1 MDTTNVNQDDLF
13 MARMTLDEVQE
24 EGGIL
29 SSQQIA
35 EGGIVMQNTDM
46 GINDTLI
53 AELSQEATVVLDT
66 EEIVDTTPEEANGE
80 TAEANAQQTDGED
93 EQPDEHGLVYVT
105 RTFTVNPQEY
115 ESDNYRPIN
124 QGATD
129 EADQKP
135 NETIEEAKA
144 VEITETAEEK
154 ATADEKI
161 VLDYAT
167 YIDGSSFLCF
177 DEQSDIDYSKIAM
190 DGGNKKPPT
199 RANCDTTFNQC
210 RAKNPLFCRYHG
222 PKLLEA
228 DIKAAIRRQLRDYKL
243 SNDGK
248 APFTIEVTKAKKA
261 SPNTFTVTVGCTPKQ
276 KKHVEMI
283 LDRFLHDHKGIST
296 TDKLKEGDKDSY
308 MQEFEMDILKADK
321 PPKRGNIIEESA
333 AEERDKAVEKGKVM
347 PVVREVGEE
356 ETAEGEGAT
365 EEVAET
371 REAEADTVSSPEEP
385 VATAPQIKKPSPYSF
400 EAYGDMPNEDPETN
414 EYEIGGSGD
423 VMGSELLQYARRN
436 GGLLKMPKNWGKY
449 SADLA
454 RWQKASKTGGMYH
467 GKPAT
472 KLNRPTME
480 KYGIVD
486 PMADYLSDLLDGG
499 LRQNDRGT
507 FIALFGR
514 SPKEGSN
521 DAPFDN
527 APLEIQALAQQKGA
541 EAVVDA
547 FLEAREKYNDWV
559 IKAKEAAKKKREKK
573 KSATPKVEDFIS
585 FDEQEMRSQADDE
598 YNNAYAEVE
607 RYEQGSPTIQN
618 FSQEQMK
625 GLKEGDVI
633 RFDHSESSWVV
644 KGYDVD
650 TDTLSVI
657 PADVEDNPLYEEW
670 EKESEKKEFQITK
683 DGIQEVIKESEETNE
698 SENERGTNEVGTG
711 NAEGEE
717 AGRDQGG
724 ESGEVRETPIERAEK
739 TADIVISSGVASQ
752 EEQEV
757 AESIKEAAKKAKQSK
772 KVGEELKAHLE
783 EKRGNGGAGEAL
795 AVASV
800 VGAMEKAKSEA
811 SEQEKKIKE
820 EENRLKQLQEE
831 SNREAENK
839 VKGIAAAK
847 VESALQQ
854 MAKQIFT
861 TADSK
866 SGSIDKEAEKVV
878 SDLGEYAKSKGYE
891 GEMGDGVG
899 ELVEEIKERNGRLQS
914 MMEAFSKAVEQKGDA
929 FHEEDVSHLAEVIR
943 RDAGRLGDRFR
954 VLQGLAFYEKKRID
968 DAEKVAAEKKT
979 LEEKINGV
987 KREEKSESEGSVRA
1001 EKSTEGSVESQARIE
1016 EIYKDW
1022 VEEEVPEWVNKLS
1035 AEEQMEYIGK
1045 LEKAMTTD
1053 IEEDGSAFDAL
1064 LEYEERMEQ
1073 EVANRKESKGEEVKP
1088 KKEEPESGTDTKKSE
1103 EEARKEQIAAARRLG
1118 MDAYKSDEELKK
1130 MLNMAKRHLTD
1141 PRQVQRAKDIEV
1153 ILADREA
1160 KKDLPKRFVEDTA
1173 VDSDSE
1179 AKESLK
1185 QMMIEGL
1192 EG

>member
-29 SSQQIA
+29 SSQKTD
-35 EGGIVMQNTDM
+35 EGGVEMENDM
-46 GINDTLI
+46 GNQDTSA
-53 AELSQEATVVLDT
+53 AEVASKEAVVLDA
-66 EEIVDTTPEEANGE
+66 EEIIESNTVDTKGE
-80 TAEANAQQTDGED
+80 TEAINAESPED
-93 EQPDEHGLVYVT
+93 NDQPDENGLVYIT

-115 ESDNYRPIN
+115 ESENYRPIN
-124 QGATD
+124 PGDAA

-144 VEITETAEEK
+144 VEITETAEDK
-154 ATADEKI
+154 ATADEKV

-167 YIDGSSFLCF
+167 YIDGTSFMCF
-177 DEQSDIDYSKIAM
+177 DEIEEIDYSKIAM
-190 DGGNKKPPT
+190 DAGIKQPPSRGN
-199 RANCDTTFNQC
+199 CETTFTQC

-228 DIKAAIRRQLRDYKL
+228 DIKAAIRRQLRDYNL
-243 SNDGK
+243 SKDGK
-248 APFTIEVTKAKKA
+248 TPFTIEVTKAKKA
-261 SPNTFTVTVGCTPKQ
+261 SPNTFTVTVGCTPRQ

-347 PVVREVGEE
+347 PVVRETEEEVEE

-371 REAEADTVSSPEEP
+371 KEAEADTVSSPEEQQ
-385 VATAPQIKKPSPYSF
+385 AAGENK
-400 EAYGDMPNEDPETN
+400 
-414 EYEIGGSGD
+414 
-423 VMGSELLQYARRN
+423 
-436 GGLLKMPKNWGKY
+436 
-449 SADLA
+449 
-454 RWQKASKTGGMYH
+454 
-467 GKPAT
+467 
-472 KLNRPTME
+472 
-480 KYGIVD
+480 
-486 PMADYLSDLLDGG
+486 
-499 LRQNDRGT
+499 
-507 FIALFGR
+507 
-514 SPKEGSN
+514 
-521 DAPFDN
+521 DN
-527 APLEIQALAQQKGA
+527 
-541 EAVVDA
+541 
-547 FLEAREKYNDWV
+547 
-559 IKAKEAAKKKREKK
+559 
-573 KSATPKVEDFIS
+573 
-585 FDEQEMRSQADDE
+585 
-598 YNNAYAEVE
+598 
-607 RYEQGSPTIQN
+607 QG
-618 FSQEQMK
+618 
-625 GLKEGDVI
+625 
-633 RFDHSESSWVV
+633 
-644 KGYDVD
+644 
-650 TDTLSVI
+650 
-657 PADVEDNPLYEEW
+657 
-670 EKESEKKEFQITK
+670 EKETERAETEKDTA
-683 DGIQEVIKESEETNE
+683 N
-698 SENERGTNEVGTG
+698 
-711 NAEGEE
+711 
-717 AGRDQGG
+717 
-724 ESGEVRETPIERAEK
+724 ESGEGKDIGEEVKEQENEETAPELTPIERAEK

-757 AESIKEAAKKAKQSK
+757 AESIKEAAKRAKQNK
-772 KVGEELKAHLE
+772 KISEELKGHLE
-783 EKRGNGGAGEAL
+783 ENRKSGGAGEAL

-800 VGAMEKAKSEA
+800 VGAMEKAKSETA
-811 SEQEKKIKE
+811 EQEKKIKE
-820 EENRLKQLQEE
+820 EEKRLKQLQEK

-839 VKGIAAAK
+839 VKGIAAAQ

-866 SGSIDKEAEKVV
+866 SGAIDKEADKVV
-878 SDLGEYAKSKGYE
+878 SDLDEYAKSKGYE
-891 GEMGDGVG
+891 GETGDEIG

-929 FHEEDVSHLAEVIR
+929 FHAEDVSHLAEVISR
-943 RDAGRLGDRFR
+943 SAGRIGDRFR
-954 VLQGLAFYEKKRID
+954 VLQGIALYEKKRID
-968 DAEKVAAEKKT
+968 DAEKVAAEKKA

-987 KREEKSESEGSVRA
+987 NREDESESEGSVRA
-1001 EKSTEGSVESQARIE
+1001 AKGSEGTAESRARIE

-1053 IEEDGSAFDAL
+1053 IEEDESAFDAL
-1064 LEYEERMEQ
+1064 LEYEERKEK
-1073 EVANRKESKGEEVKP
+1073 EVNARKEEKATEEKP
-1088 KKEEPESGTDTKKSE
+1088 KEEKKKKEEKVSD

-1118 MDAYKSDEELKK
+1118 MDAYKGDEELKK
-1130 MLNMAKRHLTD
+1130 MLNMAKRHLSD

-1160 KKDLPKRFVEDTA
+1160 KKDLPKRFVEDKA
-1173 VDSDSE
+1173 ADSDSE

>member
-66 EEIVDTTPEEANGE
+66 EEIVDTTPEEANSE
-80 TAEANAQQTDGED
+80 TEEANAQQTAGED

-124 QGATD
+124 QGATA

-144 VEITETAEEK
+144 VEITGKTDEK
-154 ATADEKI
+154 TTADEKV
-161 VLDYAT
+161 VLDFAT

-177 DEQSDIDYSKIAM
+177 DEIAEIDYSKIAM
-190 DGGNKKPPT
+190 DAGVKQPPSRGN
-199 RANCDTTFNQC
+199 CETTFNQC

-228 DIKAAIRRQLRDYKL
+228 DIKAAIRRQLRDYNL
-243 SNDGK
+243 SKDGK
-248 APFTIEVTKAKKA
+248 TPFTIEVTKAKK
-261 SPNTFTVTVGCTPKQ
+261 SKTPNTFTVTVGCTPRQ

-296 TDKLKEGDKDSY
+296 SDKLKEGDANTY
-308 MQEFEMDILKADK
+308 QQEFEMDILKADK

-356 ETAEGEGAT
+356 VEEETAEGEGAT

-371 REAEADTVSSPEEP
+371 KEAEADTVSSPEEQQ
-385 VATAPQIKKPSPYSF
+385 AAGENKDKQGKK
-400 EAYGDMPNEDPETN
+400 ET
-414 EYEIGGSGD
+414 
-423 VMGSELLQYARRN
+423 VRA
-436 GGLLKMPKNWGKY
+436 
-449 SADLA
+449 
-454 RWQKASKTGGMYH
+454 
-467 GKPAT
+467 
-472 KLNRPTME
+472 
-480 KYGIVD
+480 
-486 PMADYLSDLLDGG
+486 
-499 LRQNDRGT
+499 
-507 FIALFGR
+507 
-514 SPKEGSN
+514 
-521 DAPFDN
+521 
-527 APLEIQALAQQKGA
+527 
-541 EAVVDA
+541 
-547 FLEAREKYNDWV
+547 
-559 IKAKEAAKKKREKK
+559 
-573 KSATPKVEDFIS
+573 
-585 FDEQEMRSQADDE
+585 
-598 YNNAYAEVE
+598 
-607 RYEQGSPTIQN
+607 
-618 FSQEQMK
+618 
-625 GLKEGDVI
+625 
-633 RFDHSESSWVV
+633 
-644 KGYDVD
+644 
-650 TDTLSVI
+650 
-657 PADVEDNPLYEEW
+657 
-670 EKESEKKEFQITK
+670 ESEKDTANESGEVEEIGEEVKEQ
-683 DGIQEVIKESEETNE
+683 ESEETAPE
-698 SENERGTNEVGTG
+698 L
-711 NAEGEE
+711 
-717 AGRDQGG
+717 
-724 ESGEVRETPIERAEK
+724 TPIERAEK

-757 AESIKEAAKKAKQSK
+757 AESIKEAAKRAKQNK
-772 KVGEELKAHLE
+772 KISEELKGHLE
-783 EKRGNGGAGEAL
+783 ENRKSGGAGEAL

-800 VGAMEKAKSEA
+800 VGAMEKAKAEA

-820 EENRLKQLQEE
+820 EEKRLKQLQEKA
-831 SNREAENK
+831 NREAENK

-866 SGSIDKEAEKVV
+866 SGAIDKEADKVV
-878 SDLGEYAKSKGYE
+878 SDLDEFAKAKGYN
-891 GEMGDGVG
+891 GEIGDEIG
-899 ELVEEIKERNGRLQS
+899 ELVTEIKEHSERLQS
-914 MMEAFSKAVEQKGDA
+914 QMEAFSKAVEQKGDA
-929 FHEEDVSHLAEVIR
+929 FHEEDVSHLAEVISR
-943 RDAGRLGDRFR
+943 SAGRIGDRFR
-954 VLQGLAFYEKKRID
+954 VLQGLALYEKKRID
-968 DAEKVAAEKKT
+968 DAEKVAAEKKA
-979 LEEKINGV
+979 LEEKISGKKSKNEKGEVTPEEDAAYLKAVEEGDTETAQKMVADAARRAGFTEEAYHGTPTSGFTEFSREYNGSNSGRGRKWFSFTNNRDLAESYSKLGDTPTAQTLIRQYNKLMEKYNISADDYENNYIDIDSAYDALDIDFDESEWEDDQGNISDREGMEKAREKAEEEAYKTLIEEELESAIGEIDDENFKTEAETLKKSIQNQGEV
-987 KREEKSESEGSVRA
+987 KRGVYHVYLKGGNKVKEYTVKNQEEWDDLANKPGATLNSEDSDMVIVHREGEGDLYLIKNPEQIKSADPVVYDDKGNVIPLSQRFDKGRDIRGAVGTDKAAKGSEGTA
-1001 EKSTEGSVESQARIE
+1001 ESRARIE

-1053 IEEDGSAFDAL
+1053 IEEDDSAFDAL
-1064 LEYEERMEQ
+1064 LEYEERKEK
-1073 EVANRKESKGEEVKP
+1073 EVNARKEEKATEEKP
-1088 KKEEPESGTDTKKSE
+1088 KEEKKKKEEKVSD

-1118 MDAYKSDEELKK
+1118 MDAYKGDEELKK
-1130 MLNMAKRHLTD
+1130 MLNMAKRHLSD

-1160 KKDLPKRFVEDTA
+1160 KKDLPKRFVEDKA
-1173 VDSDSE
+1173 AEEARSE
-1179 AKESLK
+1179 ESVQ
-1185 QMMIEGL
+1185 QMLIEGL

>member
-46 GINDTLI
+46 STNDTLI

-66 EEIVDTTPEEANGE
+66 EEIVDTTPEEANGK

-124 QGATD
+124 QGATA

-144 VEITETAEEK
+144 VEITETADGK

-177 DEQSDIDYSKIAM
+177 DELSDIDYSKIAM

-228 DIKAAIRRQLRDYKL
+228 DIKAAIRRQLRDYNL
-243 SNDGK
+243 SKDGK
-248 APFTIEVTKAKKA
+248 TPFTIEVTKAKKA

-347 PVVREVGEE
+347 PVVRETEEEVEE

-371 REAEADTVSSPEEP
+371 KEAETDTVSSPEEQQ
-385 VATAPQIKKPSPYSF
+385 AAGENKDNQG
-400 EAYGDMPNEDPETN
+400 ERET
-414 EYEIGGSGD
+414 
-423 VMGSELLQYARRN
+423 V
-436 GGLLKMPKNWGKY
+436 
-449 SADLA
+449 
-454 RWQKASKTGGMYH
+454 
-467 GKPAT
+467 
-472 KLNRPTME
+472 
-480 KYGIVD
+480 
-486 PMADYLSDLLDGG
+486 
-499 LRQNDRGT
+499 
-507 FIALFGR
+507 R
-514 SPKEGSN
+514 S
-521 DAPFDN
+521 
-527 APLEIQALAQQKGA
+527 
-541 EAVVDA
+541 
-547 FLEAREKYNDWV
+547 
-559 IKAKEAAKKKREKK
+559 
-573 KSATPKVEDFIS
+573 
-585 FDEQEMRSQADDE
+585 
-598 YNNAYAEVE
+598 
-607 RYEQGSPTIQN
+607 
-618 FSQEQMK
+618 
-625 GLKEGDVI
+625 
-633 RFDHSESSWVV
+633 
-644 KGYDVD
+644 
-650 TDTLSVI
+650 
-657 PADVEDNPLYEEW
+657 
-670 EKESEKKEFQITK
+670 ESEKDTAKESGEGK
-683 DGIQEVIKESEETNE
+683 DIGEELKEQESEETAPE
-698 SENERGTNEVGTG
+698 L
-711 NAEGEE
+711 
-717 AGRDQGG
+717 
-724 ESGEVRETPIERAEK
+724 TPIERAEK

-772 KVGEELKAHLE
+772 KIGEELKGHLDE
-783 EKRGNGGAGEAL
+783 NRKSGGAGEAL

-800 VGAMEKAKSEA
+800 VGAMEKAKSETA
-811 SEQEKKIKE
+811 EQEKKIQE
-820 EENRLKQLQEE
+820 EEKRLKQMQEQ

-866 SGSIDKEAEKVV
+866 SGAIDKEAEKVV

-891 GEMGDGVG
+891 GETGDEVG

-954 VLQGLAFYEKKRID
+954 VLQGLALYEKKRID
-968 DAEKVAAEKKT
+968 DAEKVAAEKKA
-979 LEEKINGV
+979 LEEKISGKNSKNEKGEVTPEEDAAYLKAVEEGDTEKAQQMVADAARRAGFTEEAYHGTPTSGFTEFSKEYNGSNSGRGRKWFSFTSNRDLAESYSKLGDTPTAQTLIRQYNKLMEKHNISADDYVNNYIDIDSAYDALDIDFDESEWEDDLGDIRDRKGMEKARAKAEEEAYKRLIEENLESAIAEIGDENFKKEAETLKKSIQNQGEV
-987 KREEKSESEGSVRA
+987 KRGVYNVYLKGGNKVKEYTVKNQEEWDDLANKPGSTLYSEDSDMVIVHREGEGDLYLIKNPEQIKSADPVVYDDKGNVIPLSQRFDKGRDIRGAVGTDKAAKGKEGTA
-1001 EKSTEGSVESQARIE
+1001 ESQARIE

-1073 EVANRKESKGEEVKP
+1073 EVANRKESKVEEVKP

-1103 EEARKEQIAAARRLG
+1103 AEARKEQIAAARRLG
-1118 MDAYKSDEELKK
+1118 MDAYKSADELKK
-1130 MLNMAKRHLTD
+1130 ILTMAKRHMSD
-1141 PRQVQRAKDIEV
+1141 PRQAQRAKDIEV

-1160 KKDLPKRFVEDTA
+1160 KKNLPKRFVEDKA
-1173 VDSDSE
+1173 AEEARSD
-1179 AKESLK
+1179 ESVK

-1192 EG
+1192 ED